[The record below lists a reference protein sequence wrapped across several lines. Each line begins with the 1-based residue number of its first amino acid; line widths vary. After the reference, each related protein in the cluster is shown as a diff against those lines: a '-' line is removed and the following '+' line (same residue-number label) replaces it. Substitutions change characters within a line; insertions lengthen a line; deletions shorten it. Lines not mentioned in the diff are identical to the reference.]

1 MIDDILG
8 IPDHLRDAV
17 WRVQTA
23 GLKPFDGAPG
33 VLVCGVGGSAIGGY
47 LAAAALGDRR
57 EKPVVTVR
65 SYALPSWAG
74 PDWPVLCSSYSGE
87 TAETLNCMREAAAA
101 GNSRIVATTG
111 GTLAEIARERGDPVV
126 GLPSIFQPRAAVGY
140 MFVVAAEA
148 AALAGAGPR
157 LHDEIEA
164 AASFLEESRSELDG
178 LAADLAARLERTIP
192 IIHGCDL
199 TVPVARR
206 WKTQINENAKHPAGF
221 SELPEAGHNELE
233 GWTDT
238 DAGLLSAVFL
248 EDADQPERERRR
260 VELTADLLSDRRA
273 KVVRVTTRGD
283 TRTART
289 MWAVMLGDLVSL
301 KLAEYLGTDPEPV
314 AVLDRIKS
322 QL

>member
-8 IPDHLRDAV
+8 IPEQLRDAI

-23 GLKPFDGAPG
+23 GLQPFGEAPG
-33 VLVCGVGGSAIGGY
+33 VLICGVGGSAIGGD
-47 LAAAALGDRR
+47 LAASALGDRR

-65 SYALPSWAG
+65 SYRLPPWTG
-74 PDWPVLCSSYSGE
+74 PDWPVICSSYSGE
-87 TAETLNCMREAAAA
+87 TAETLNCMREAVAA
-101 GNSRIVATTG
+101 GNPRIAATTG
-111 GTLAEIARERGDPVV
+111 GTLAEIARERGDSVV
-126 GLPSIFQPRAAVGY
+126 GLPSVFQPRAAVGY

-164 AASFLEESRSELDG
+164 AAVFLEESKDELTDISQKIA
-178 LAADLAARLERTIP
+178 LRIDRTIP
-192 IIHGCDL
+192 IVHGCDL
-199 TVPVARR
+199 TAPVARR
-206 WKTQINENAKHPAGF
+206 WKTQINENAKHPAAF
-221 SELPEAGHNELE
+221 SEFPEAGHNELE

-260 VELTADLLSDRRA
+260 VELTADLLSDREA

-283 TRTART
+283 TRTARM
-289 MWAVMLGDLVSL
+289 MWAVMLGDLVSV
-301 KLAEYLGTDPEPV
+301 KLAECLGNDPEPV
-314 AVLDRIKS
+314 AVLNRIKS

>member
-8 IPDHLRDAV
+8 IPDQLRDAV

-23 GLKPFDGAPG
+23 GLTPFPDAPG
-33 VLVCGVGGSAIGGY
+33 VLICGVGGSAIGGD
-47 LAAAALGDRR
+47 LALAALGHRR
-57 EKPVVTVR
+57 EKPIVTVR
-65 SYALPSWAG
+65 GYGLPPWAR

-87 TAETLNCMREAAAA
+87 TTETLKCMREAVAA
-101 GNSRIVATTG
+101 GNPRIAATTG
-111 GTLAEIARERGDPVV
+111 GTLAEIAREEGDPVI
-126 GLPSIFQPRAAVGY
+126 GLPSVFQPRAAVGY

-157 LHDEIEA
+157 LQDEIEA
-164 AASFLEESRSELDG
+164 AGPFLEESSEE
-178 LAADLAARLERTIP
+178 LAELAGEIATRLERTIP

-206 WKTQINENAKHPAGF
+206 WKTQINENAKHPAAF

-248 EDADQPERERRR
+248 EDPDQPERERRR
-260 VELTADLLSDRRA
+260 VELTADLLSDREA

-283 TRTART
+283 TRTARM
-289 MWAVMLGDLVSL
+289 MWAVMLGDLISV
-301 KLAEYLGTDPEPV
+301 KLADCLGADPDPV

>member
-8 IPDHLRDAV
+8 IPEHLRDAV

-23 GLKPFDGAPG
+23 GLQPFGETPG
-33 VLVCGVGGSAIGGY
+33 VLICGVGGSAIGGD
-47 LAAAALGDRR
+47 LASAALGDRR

-65 SYALPSWAG
+65 SYRLPPWAG
-74 PDWPVLCSSYSGE
+74 PEWPVLCSSYSGE
-87 TAETLNCMREAAAA
+87 TVETLNCMREAAAA
-101 GNSRIVATTG
+101 GNPRIAATTG
-111 GTLAEIARERGDPVV
+111 GTLAEVARENGDSVV
-126 GLPSIFQPRAAVGY
+126 GLPSVFQPRAAVGY

-164 AASFLEESRSELDG
+164 TAGFLEESKDELG
-178 LAADLAARLERTIP
+178 EIAQQIASKLERTIP
-192 IIHGCDL
+192 VIHGCDL

-260 VELTADLLSDRRA
+260 VELTAELLGDRRA
-273 KVVRVTTRGD
+273 KVVRVATQGD
-283 TRTART
+283 TRTARM
-289 MWAVMLGDLVSL
+289 MWAVMLGDLVSV
-301 KLAEYLGTDPEPV
+301 KLAECLGNDPEPV
-314 AVLDRIKS
+314 AVLNRIKS